1 MMPRKH
7 ARPAAKKQLAKLRAR
22 VAKGEKFKRVSRP
35 YLADPHFGDGMI
47 LAMLGA
53 SLFRRTTQENE

>member
-35 YLADPHFGDGMI
+35 YLADHHFGDGLD
-47 LAMLGA
+47 LAVLAA
-53 SLFRRTTQENE
+53 SIFRTRRTGE